1 MEESGQV
8 GAGIQPYNA
17 EKAASDR
24 STRMG
29 TDHSQG
35 RCLKGEERRL
45 RPRVLQ
51 VASSLRYG
59 SVRLGLCHQ
68 KAGGRRKTEEGG
80 SGGAE
85 QLGEFPFGR
94 RKPGCNRRAS

>member
-59 SVRLGLCHQ
+59 SVPTRLVPPKSRRKEKDG
-68 KAGGRRKTEEGG
+68 GGRVRG
-80 SGGAE
+80 S
-85 QLGEFPFGR
+85 
-94 RKPGCNRRAS
+94 